1 MTLESWFSNL
11 EQIPTR
17 QVSLPALFKLLARY
31 SRHVF
36 KQRTEQNDL
45 IIPISTALHHLNLM
59 ANNITAKLTIP
70 FTRTGRIT
78 LDWQQLF
85 NRLWWWLLPLR
96 LPTRQSPLPTEVLF
110 GATVTRT
117 IKLHDRM
124 CLLFLHVWLL
134 SSKETSAYIVY
145 CWKTRMISLKTICF
159 IPGFARLLK
168 KMDDHAHIFSNPEE
182 FLFPFGIVAHPL
194 HFCSSGNWANEQR
207 EPLHPENMFQY

>member
-11 EQIPTR
+11 EQTPTR

-45 IIPISTALHHLNLM
+45 IIPISTDLHHLNLI

-117 IKLHDRM
+117 IKLHHRM

-134 SSKETSAYIVY
+134 SSKETSADIVY
-145 CWKTRMISLKTICF
+145 CWKTGMISLKTICF

-182 FLFPFGIVAHPL
+182 FLFPSGIVAHPL

-207 EPLHPENMFQY
+207 EPLHPENISQC

>member
-11 EQIPTR
+11 EQTPTR

-45 IIPISTALHHLNLM
+45 IIPISTDLQYLNLI
-59 ANNITAKLTIP
+59 A
-70 FTRTGRIT
+70 IT
-78 LDWQQLF
+78 LRLNWLSRSHELDASHSTDNNSSIDSSDDYFRYGCRHVSHHYQQKSFLG
-85 NRLWWWLLPLR
+85 PL
-96 LPTRQSPLPTEVLF
+96 SP
-110 GATVTRT
+110 G
-117 IKLHDRM
+117 KLHDRM
-124 CLLFLHVWLL
+124 CLLFLHVRLL
-134 SSKETSAYIVY
+134 SLKDAGAGADIVY
-145 CWKTRMISLKTICF
+145 CWKTWMISLKTICF

-182 FLFPFGIVAHPL
+182 FLCPSEIVARPL

-207 EPLHPENMFQY
+207 EPLHPENRFQY

>member
-1 MTLESWFSNL
+1 M
-11 EQIPTR
+11 
-17 QVSLPALFKLLARY
+17 SLPALFKLLARY

-45 IIPISTALHHLNLM
+45 IIPISTDLHYLNLI

-96 LPTRQSPLPTEVLF
+96 LPTRQSPQPTEVLF

-117 IKLHDRM
+117 IKLHHRM

-134 SSKETSAYIVY
+134 SSKETSADIVY

-182 FLFPFGIVAHPL
+182 FLCPSEIVARPL

>member
-1 MTLESWFSNL
+1 M
-11 EQIPTR
+11 
-17 QVSLPALFKLLARY
+17 SLPALFKLLARY

-36 KQRTEQNDL
+36 KQRTEQNNL
-45 IIPISTALHHLNLM
+45 IIPISTDLHHLSLI

-78 LDWQQLF
+78 LDWQQPF

-134 SSKETSAYIVY
+134 SSKETSADIVY
-145 CWKTRMISLKTICF
+145 CWKTRRISLKTICF

-182 FLFPFGIVAHPL
+182 FLCPSEIVARPL

>member
-11 EQIPTR
+11 EQTPTR

-45 IIPISTALHHLNLM
+45 IIPISTDLHHLNLI

-117 IKLHDRM
+117 IKLHHRM

-134 SSKETSAYIVY
+134 SSKETSADIVY

-168 KMDDHAHIFSNPEE
+168 KMDDAHIFSNPEE
-182 FLFPFGIVAHPL
+182 FLCPSEIVARPL